1 MIGTMKQN
9 WTYKKLGDLCSLI
22 TKGTTPTS
30 LGFDFTEQGVAFIKI
45 ESLTGNGE
53 ILPSL
58 VSHIS
63 EDCNNALKRSQLE
76 EFDILYSIAGALG
89 RVAIVPKTIL
99 PANTNQAL
107 AIIRLKEKE
116 IGFIHFLKYYLKS
129 KTILSAILSLKV
141 GVAQQN
147 LSLTQIRDFPIPVPP
162 LSTQSRIVSE
172 LDLLQSLIDKQKAQ
186 LKELDTLAQSI
197 FYDMFGD
204 PVANDKGW
212 EVKKLGEI
220 TVKYSDGPFGSN
232 LKSEHYQQT
241 GVRVIRLQ
249 NIGVNTFIDLD
260 QAYISEDHYGTL
272 SKYSCYPGDIVIGTL
287 GEPNL
292 RACLIPNT
300 IQKAINKAD
309 CVLCRVRKDIIS
321 NTFLCMVLNEK
332 GFVDTQC
339 QSFSHGQT
347 RTRISAGQLKKSLIP
362 IPPLSLQ
369 QSFANKIEAI
379 EKQKSAISKSI
390 AETEKLFEY
399 TMDKYFG

>member
-1 MIGTMKQN
+1 MNKHN
-9 WTYKKLGDLCSLI
+9 WTYKKLGEVCEINYGTRVVQEKD
-22 TKGTTPTS
+22 KGSTYYVYGGGGATFMVDS
-30 LGFDFTEQGVAFIKI
+30 Y
-45 ESLTGNGE
+45 NR
-53 ILPSL
+53 
-58 VSHIS
+58 
-63 EDCNNALKRSQLE
+63 EDCFIVSRFAMSPKCTRFVKGKFFLNDSGLSVSTKIKELSQPFLDKVILANNDTIYSMGKGMAQRNL
-76 EFDILYSIAGALG
+76 DIPSF
-89 RVAIVPKTIL
+89 R
-99 PANTNQAL
+99 
-107 AIIRLKEKE
+107 
-116 IGFIHFLKYYLKS
+116 
-129 KTILSAILSLKV
+129 
-141 GVAQQN
+141 N
-147 LSLTQIRDFPIPVPP
+147 LSIPVPP

-204 PVANDKGW
+204 PVENEKGW

-369 QSFANKIEAI
+369 QSFAQKIESI
-379 EKQKSAISKSI
+379 ERQKELINQSI
-390 AETEKLFEY
+390 REARALFDSRMEY
-399 TMDKYFG
+399 YFGV